1 MWSSSSADRR
11 QPQRS
16 PPGPGKAGPSP
27 DFQGC
32 LLPSGSFCKKK
43 LAKRPGYLRTGEL
56 QQIEFHPPVDY
67 EPFIPKKLEHH
78 GRKLHRD
85 FKNCCLKRPSK
96 TELGLCHRNVC
107 ACTKVPSDVATG
119 SATVEPAADYRVQQS
134 ENLILPV
141 SPLVAGCKE
150 DALPVYSSHS
160 SQTNLLD
167 SVKDTAFNH
176 SSQEKKRM
184 HAFCQKAL
192 NNHQEL
198 ESKEIVCGSVS
209 QGHFNSSFSFIQQSL
224 NPAFETSGIVDPS
237 DCGPISDPQDVLQVC
252 KEGKSDNGN
261 SHVPG
266 EGQITLGGKSL
277 ASSDNCVCFEECKC
291 PKGTVEDD
299 ELYNFETL
307 SLLHANATFSYSTD
321 SLDATSAGSS
331 VTSGYES
338 STNVTDHSWDSLI
351 RKYEPALQE
360 CLLGNQ
366 SVLKIQVLIIKL
378 QKLQEKAVAEDDYER
393 ADKFR
398 GKLEELE
405 NAKRSLKFQLPSQ
418 HPSISSFLDRF
429 RIQVQ
434 MALSGDI
441 NRFNR
446 EEAVFVQKNEQK
458 VFRLTCQEKIQ
469 ISFNKRDQLLKE
481 KQWIQKE
488 IELLKARLAFL
499 EAKDQQLR
507 QEIENQDPLIQM
519 LDSELSTLLS
529 WVSHEELQT
538 IGKSLADTLKASHQ
552 IPCSLDFPESI
563 KRLQEK
569 EWSLNISI
577 KDTAAEVCTS
587 QKLCSTLR
595 GKVSDIETQL
605 PALLE
610 AKMLAISGG
619 NFCAAKDLVEEI
631 KSLTAE
637 RERLEGLLHEWLAL
651 SARNVQ
657 KLERMKEGYKKLKE
671 EMEQRETAFERT
683 LKENIFKYM
692 AILEEQLQSCVS
704 QFLERVWEVDLEACQ
719 LLIQEFQWKEG
730 GCGVCDGEESQ
741 TDEVEDAVEVL
752 LSTKRQQSK
761 HFPVKDSKY
770 PVTQNKAHWDS
781 KEELP
786 VLSTELEEKCEQIS
800 KKLLHLEDQ
809 LHTAICSCDENLS
822 HILCDSLCLIFQVKF

>member
-237 DCGPISDPQDVLQVC
+237 DCGPISDPQDVLQ
-252 KEGKSDNGN
+252 
-261 SHVPG
+261 
-266 EGQITLGGKSL
+266 
-277 ASSDNCVCFEECKC
+277 
-291 PKGTVEDD
+291 
-299 ELYNFETL
+299 
-307 SLLHANATFSYSTD
+307 
-321 SLDATSAGSS
+321 
-331 VTSGYES
+331 
-338 STNVTDHSWDSLI
+338 
-351 RKYEPALQE
+351 
-360 CLLGNQ
+360 
-366 SVLKIQVLIIKL
+366 IQVLIIKL

>member
-237 DCGPISDPQDVLQVC
+237 DCGPISDPQDVL
-252 KEGKSDNGN
+252 
-261 SHVPG
+261 
-266 EGQITLGGKSL
+266 
-277 ASSDNCVCFEECKC
+277 
-291 PKGTVEDD
+291 
-299 ELYNFETL
+299 
-307 SLLHANATFSYSTD
+307 
-321 SLDATSAGSS
+321 
-331 VTSGYES
+331 
-338 STNVTDHSWDSLI
+338 
-351 RKYEPALQE
+351 
-360 CLLGNQ
+360 
-366 SVLKIQVLIIKL
+366 
-378 QKLQEKAVAEDDYER
+378 
-393 ADKFR
+393 
-398 GKLEELE
+398 
-405 NAKRSLKFQLPSQ
+405 
-418 HPSISSFLDRF
+418 
-429 RIQVQ
+429 
-434 MALSGDI
+434 
-441 NRFNR
+441 
-446 EEAVFVQKNEQK
+446 
-458 VFRLTCQEKIQ
+458 
-469 ISFNKRDQLLKE
+469 
-481 KQWIQKE
+481 QKE